1 MNTYTHYGVEV
12 TRQIIDKAFKS
23 VLKKKQDA
31 NIRSWQ

>member
-23 VLKKKQDA
+23 VLKKQDA